1 MSSLSRMDNSPEF
14 RHLEFKKMEDEWGGA
29 DLAVRLWSIR
39 SLARM
44 AKLADAADLKSSMS
58 Q

>member
-1 MSSLSRMDNSPEF
+1 MDNSPEF

-44 AKLADAADLKSSMS
+44 AKLADEADLKSSMS